1 MSNALKRTCVAV
13 AGVLVSVSSPL
24 SSHISDV
31 AAATPPPNRE
41 KPKSL
46 CCPPNCSPSQ
56 YAGPNCITSCH
67 CKEINFRGEALYW
80 VSSLGGLEAA
90 FGTTK
95 IATTVASGITTTTV
109 TETDKA
115 PDWKW
120 RPGYRV
126 GADFGFSCFVLEADW
141 THYKGHASFHKE
153 GQNGSWN
160 LKYDAIDLLFGRRCS
175 VAPCFY
181 FKPFLGVRG
190 TRIHQT
196 LKSNLETLFTSII
209 GNNTI
214 PTVKNDKERFWGIG
228 PELGVEAD
236 WHMGWNWSLYGSFD
250 VVTYYG
256 SIHTTTHNT
265 DTFTT
270 TISQSDG
277 KISRPFRSIATDAS
291 FGLRWDK
298 AWPVAS
304 EVLLTVKLGVEQH
317 RIYDFSNLGSDGTL
331 SMDGANLAASIG
343 YRY

>member
-1 MSNALKRTCVAV
+1 MRVWN
-13 AGVLVSVSSPL
+13 
-24 SSHISDV
+24 I
-31 AAATPPPNRE
+31 
-41 KPKSL
+41 
-46 CCPPNCSPSQ
+46 
-56 YAGPNCITSCH
+56 
-67 CKEINFRGEALYW
+67 EAK
-80 VSSLGGLEAA
+80 
-90 FGTTK
+90 GTLH
-95 IATTVASGITTTTV
+95 
-109 TETDKA
+109 
-115 PDWKW
+115 
-120 RPGYRV
+120 R
-126 GADFGFSCFVLEADW
+126 
-141 THYKGHASFHKE
+141 GHASF
-153 GQNGSWN
+153 
-160 LKYDAIDLLFGRRCS
+160 
-175 VAPCFY
+175 
-181 FKPFLGVRG
+181 
-190 TRIHQT
+190 
-196 LKSNLETLFTSII
+196 I

-331 SMDGANLAASIG
+331 SMDGANLAAGVG
-343 YRY
+343 YRYCG